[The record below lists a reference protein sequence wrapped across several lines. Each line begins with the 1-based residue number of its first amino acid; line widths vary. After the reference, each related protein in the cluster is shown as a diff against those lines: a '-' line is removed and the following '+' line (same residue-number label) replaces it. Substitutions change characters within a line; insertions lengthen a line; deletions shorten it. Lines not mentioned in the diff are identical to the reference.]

1 MEEEEKEVIV
11 EEDRLNM
18 LENAIQDLI
27 LLVAEMRGGGK

>member
-11 EEDRLNM
+11 EEDRINI

-27 LLVAEMRGGGK
+27 LLVAEMIGGGK